1 MRSEEF
7 VHDRYVRIPT
17 SALFS
22 VQLRHLTSQI
32 ENSILVPGVS
42 PGAAGVTGLTEW
54 VGSWHDQ
61 AVSVGWDWG
70 VVNGLIVLLSQK
82 EIRSN
87 IQLVFPDLSPVPLVV
102 AQIHLLHWIES
113 LRWRELAI
121 DDLLRKP

>member
-1 MRSEEF
+1 MRSEEI
-7 VHDRYVRIPT
+7 VHDRYVQNQT

-42 PGAAGVTGLTEW
+42 PGAAGVSRLTEW
-54 VGSWHDQ
+54 VGSRHDQ

-102 AQIHLLHWIES
+102 AQILLLHWFES
-113 LRWRELAI
+113 LRCRELAI
-121 DDLLRKP
+121 DDLLR